1 MILSLEIR
9 TSLTTP
15 SLNPDCCLLEL
26 EGMIVGGDDEE
37 EDEEI
42 GRFRVFFVNEVLA
55 AHEGFPL
62 CDVLDAH
69 SRAHIYG
76 ELVDPDED
84 GLHKGLEK
92 LFKQLIWPRAFLIID
107 RLEVIEKY
115 RGNGV
120 GHAAMTLLL
129 DHFGI
134 TTHYAF
140 LLPKAQTAQ
149 SLMGSWTYLKW
160 TAKKKVEW
168 AEKMGMSRFDQDETS
183 GTKKLTAYYRK
194 FGFKKLGRTGL
205 MALNVSDIK
214 GQYQ

>member
-15 SLNPDCCLLEL
+15 SLDPDCCLLEL
-26 EGMIVGGDDEE
+26 EGMIIGGDDEE

-42 GRFRVFFVNEVLA
+42 GRFRVFLVNVALA

-62 CDVLDAH
+62 CHVLDAH

-84 GLHKGLEK
+84 RLHKGLDK
-92 LFKQLIWPRAFLIID
+92 LFKRPAWPLAFLIID
-107 RLEVIEKY
+107 RLEVIERY

-120 GHAAMTLLL
+120 GHEVILLL
-129 DHFGI
+129 LEHFAI
-134 TTHYAF
+134 TTEYAF
-140 LLPKAQTAQ
+140 LLPKAQTAK
-149 SLMGSWTYLKW
+149 SVMGSWTYLKW
-160 TAKKKVEW
+160 TEKKQAAWAK
-168 AEKMGMSRFDQDETS
+168 KMGMSSLDQDEAA

-194 FGFKKLGRTGL
+194 FGFRKLGRTGL
-205 MALNVSDIK
+205 MVFNAADIK
-214 GQYQ
+214 GQEL